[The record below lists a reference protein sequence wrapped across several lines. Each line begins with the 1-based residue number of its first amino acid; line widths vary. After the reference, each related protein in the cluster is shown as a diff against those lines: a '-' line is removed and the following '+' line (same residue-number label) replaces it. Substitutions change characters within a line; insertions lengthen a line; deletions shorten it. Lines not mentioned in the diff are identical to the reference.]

1 MAGSSVGS
9 AEASTSTGEAP
20 DASRQLHG
28 IMRDL
33 MKRLLAR

>member
-1 MAGSSVGS
+1 MVRTGVQS

-33 MKRLLAR
+33 MKGLLDR